1 MRGQP
6 WGGMMGRS
14 ALTGTRVREMRLRLG
29 MKQADLARAVG
40 VSPAYLNLIEHNRR
54 RVGPS
59 LLAGLARSLGVAEAA
74 LAEGADST
82 LVEGLREA
90 AAGAEAGHGGSQGSL
105 PGGAPP
111 ETDRIEEFLGRFPG
125 WAGLLAERQARIGAL
140 ERAVEALSER
150 MAHDPHLSAALH
162 EVVSAVTSIR
172 STAAIL
178 AETEDIDPEW
188 RARFHRNIYDD
199 SIRLSEAADALVAY
213 LDASP
218 GSETGLTSP
227 QEEVEA
233 WLARTGYHIAGL
245 ERPHPT
251 PAEALVAGV
260 PELASEAARR
270 LALAHIARYRADAE
284 ALPMEAFARA
294 VGETGPDPAALAGRF
309 GVGLAQVFRRLAA
322 LPDGVGPPVGLVI
335 CDASG
340 TLTFRRPT
348 PGFAPPRHG
357 AACPLWPLYEALARP
372 MVPIRVAIEMAGRAS
387 VRFLSYAFAETRY
400 PAGYDGPAV
409 TEALMLI
416 LPAQGPR
423 SGAERRVGTACRICP
438 RSACAARREPSIAG
452 GGD

>member
-1 MRGQP
+1 
-6 WGGMMGRS
+6 MGRS
-14 ALTGTRVREMRLRLG
+14 ALTGTRVRERRLRLG
-29 MKQADLARAVG
+29 MKQADLARAAG

-54 RVGPS
+54 RVGPD
-59 LLAGLARSLGVAEAA
+59 LLAGLARALGVGEAA
-74 LAEGADST
+74 LAEGADSS

-90 AAGAEAGHGGSQGSL
+90 AAAAEAGQG
-105 PGGAPP
+105 GGATPRADRVAP

-125 WAGLLAERQARIGAL
+125 WAGLLAERQARIGTL

-188 RARFHRNIYDD
+188 RARFHHNIYDD

-218 GSETGLTSP
+218 ESETGLSSP

-245 ERPHPT
+245 EQPHPT
-251 PAEALVAGV
+251 PARALVAGV
-260 PELASEAARR
+260 PELASDAARR
-270 LALAHIARYRADAE
+270 LALAHVARYRADAE
-284 ALPMEAFARA
+284 ALPLETFRRA
-294 VGETGPDPAALAGRF
+294 LAETGPDPLALASRL
-309 GVGLAQVFRRLAA
+309 GVGLARVFRRLAS
-322 LPDGVGPPVGLVI
+322 LPEGVGPPIGLVI

-340 TLTFRRPT
+340 TLTFRRPA

-372 MVPIRVAIEMAGRAS
+372 MMPIRATMEMAGRVA
-387 VRFLSYAFAETRY
+387 VRFLSYAYAETRY
-400 PAGYDGPAV
+400 PDGYDGPPV
-409 TEALMLI
+409 TTALMLI

-423 SGAERRVGTACRICP
+423 SGSERRVGIACRICP
-438 RSACAARREPSIAG
+438 RTACAARREPSIAG
-452 GGD
+452 GGE